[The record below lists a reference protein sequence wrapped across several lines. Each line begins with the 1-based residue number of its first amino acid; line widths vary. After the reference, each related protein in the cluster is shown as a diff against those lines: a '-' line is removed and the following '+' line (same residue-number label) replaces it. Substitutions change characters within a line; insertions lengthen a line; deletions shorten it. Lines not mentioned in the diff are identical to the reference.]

1 MEIEKQLERALA
13 RIADLNTELGREPSS
28 DPVLA
33 LHNDPVRVAASQ
45 LENQM
50 RKRLREVGGKLRQAN
65 ENLAHAKTFLDRDD
79 ANLKAY
85 GEDQIAE
92 LNEKLQR
99 FNGHKAALMKK
110 LEVLESD
117 PKSLFLPLGT
127 VVRFTGNMGYETCD
141 DFQPMRGAYPVDG
154 TPGVVVR
161 LNSDSEWPITVA
173 WRRKF
178 KDTHGD
184 VWTPSDDRFITHHFD
199 LASLEVVE
207 PGYLP
212 NGDEMES
219 FGYVATHHR
228 EPNSINERETE
239 MVIEADGFFWRFIEY
254 GNPKV
259 LEAGSA
265 HKDIAEM
272 SWILDP
278 IDPPSSHKF

>member
-1 MEIEKQLERALA
+1 MELDKQLERALA
-13 RIADLNTELGREPSS
+13 RIADLNKQLGREPSS

-33 LHNDPVRVAASQ
+33 LHTDPVRVAASQ
-45 LENQM
+45 LENKIRQ
-50 RKRLREVGGKLRQAN
+50 RLREVGGKLREAN
-65 ENLAHAKTFLDRDD
+65 ERLARAKTFLERDD
-79 ANLKAY
+79 DLKSY
-85 GEDQIAE
+85 GEEQIAE
-92 LNEKLQR
+92 LTETLQR
-99 FNGHKAALMKK
+99 CNGHKAALMKK

-127 VVRFTGNMGYETCD
+127 VVRFTGEIGYATSD

-161 LNSDSEWPITVA
+161 LNSDSEWPIAVA

-178 KDTHGD
+178 KDAHGD
-184 VWTPSDDRFITHHFD
+184 VWTPSNDRFITHHFD
-199 LASLEVVE
+199 LGSLEVVQ

-212 NGDEMES
+212 NGEEMES

-228 EPNSINERETE
+228 ERDKVDGRETE

-259 LEAGSA
+259 LEAGTA
-265 HKDIAEM
+265 YKDISEM
-272 SWILDP
+272 SWLLDP
-278 IDPPSSHKF
+278 IESASSFKI